1 MFEQELN
8 MYWKA
13 VVNTMREG
21 LMIVDPDGT
30 IVSVN
35 KALEKMTGF
44 LQTELIGRKC
54 SVLNC
59 SLFKATRQNRG
70 GSWCTL
76 FNNGFMETRP
86 CTLQKKNKSI
96 IHVLKNAAILNDNR
110 GNVIGAVETITDITD
125 IIEKDIQIEA
135 YRKELFSDES
145 FHGIIG
151 VSESMVQV
159 FDLIS
164 NAARSDAPVI
174 IFGESG
180 TGKELVS
187 RAVHATG
194 NRKEGPFVK
203 VNCAALQDSLL
214 ESELFGHVKGAF
226 TGAYRDRLG
235 RFESA
240 NNGDIFLDEIGD
252 IPPATQVK
260 MLRVLEEKTVERV
273 GSGESFPVNVRII
286 SATNR
291 NLEKMVQVGEFRK
304 DFYFRIN
311 VIPIHIP
318 PLRDRKEDI
327 PLISQSFFEKIR
339 LKSGRKIEAI
349 SNATMDIL
357 LEYPWPGNVRE
368 LKSAFEYAFVTCD
381 SSLIRP
387 KHLPASILN
396 YNSEIKK
403 AAPVKVVEK
412 TIKKNLIKALEQ
424 TGGNRSAAARL
435 LGVSRVTVWNRMKK
449 FNISAKTEIRM

>member
-8 MYWKA
+8 IYWKT

-21 LMIVDPDGT
+21 LMIVDLDGS

-35 KALEKMTGF
+35 KALEKMTGY

-59 SLFKATRQNRG
+59 SLFETFRKNRG
-70 GSWCTL
+70 RSWCSL
-76 FNNGFMETRP
+76 FKDGFMETRQ
-86 CTLQKKNKSI
+86 CTLQRKNKSV
-96 IHVLKNAAILNDNR
+96 IHVLKNAAILNDNM

-125 IIEKDIQIEA
+125 MIEKDTQIEA
-135 YRKELFSDES
+135 YRKELLSRES

-151 VSESMVQV
+151 ISESMVRV

-187 RAVHATG
+187 RAVHETG

-203 VNCAALQDSLL
+203 VNCAALKDSLL

-226 TGAYRDRLG
+226 TGAYKDREG

-240 NNGDIFLDEIGD
+240 DGGDIFLDEIGD
-252 IPPATQVK
+252 IPLTTQVK
-260 MLRVLEEKTVERV
+260 LLRVLEEKTVERV
-273 GSGESFPVNVRII
+273 GSGKSIPVNVRII

-291 NLEKMVQVGEFRK
+291 NLEKMVDEGKFRK
-304 DFYFRIN
+304 DFFFRIN

-318 PLRDRKEDI
+318 PLRERKEDI
-327 PLISQSFFEKIR
+327 PLISQSFFEKIK
-339 LKSGRKIEAI
+339 LKSGRKIQAI
-349 SNATMDIL
+349 SKETMDIL

-381 SSLIRP
+381 GSLIRP
-387 KHLPASILN
+387 EHLPSSILK
-396 YNSEIKK
+396 YNSKIKK
-403 AAPVKVVEK
+403 PVPVVNREEK
-412 TIKKNLIKALEQ
+412 IKQELIKALEK

-435 LGVSRVTVWNRMKK
+435 LGISRVTVWNRMKK
-449 FNISAKTEIRM
+449 YNINAKTE

>member
-1 MFEQELN
+1 MLEQELN
-8 MYWKA
+8 IYWKT

-44 LQTELIGRKC
+44 LHTELIGRKC
-54 SVLNC
+54 EVLNC
-59 SLFKATRQNRG
+59 SLFPVSRQNRG
-70 GSWCTL
+70 DAWCTL
-76 FNNGFMETRP
+76 FKSGFMETRQ
-86 CTLQKKNKSI
+86 CTLQKKDKSVI
-96 IHVLKNAAILNDNR
+96 QVVKNAAILTDGD

-125 IIEKDIQIEA
+125 MIEKDHQIEA
-135 YRKELFSDES
+135 YRKELFAEES

-151 VSESMVQV
+151 TSKTMKRVY
-159 FDLIS
+159 DLIA

-180 TGKELVS
+180 VGKELVS

-194 NRKEGPFVK
+194 NRKQGPFVK
-203 VNCAALQDSLL
+203 VNCAALKDSLL

-226 TGAYRDRLG
+226 TGAYKDREG

-240 NNGDIFLDEIGD
+240 HQGDIFLDEIGD
-252 IPPATQVK
+252 IPLATQVK
-260 MLRVLEEKTVERV
+260 LLRVLEEKTVERV
-273 GSGESFPVNVRII
+273 GSGQGIPVDVRII

-291 NLEKMVQVGEFRK
+291 DLEKMMETGEFRK
-304 DFYFRIN
+304 DFFFRIN

-327 PLISQSFFEKIR
+327 PLIAQSFFDKIR
-339 LKSGRKIEAI
+339 LKSGRKIQGVAK
-349 SNATMDIL
+349 ATMDL
-357 LEYPWPGNVRE
+357 LLAYPWPGNVRE
-368 LKSAFEYAFVTCD
+368 LKSAFEYAFVVCD
-381 SSLIRP
+381 GNLIQP
-387 KHLPASILN
+387 EHLPASILN
-396 YNSEIKK
+396 YNAPYKK
-403 AAPVKVVEK
+403 PAPTADKDDQTKQE
-412 TIKKNLIKALEQ
+412 LIEALEQ

-449 FNISAKTEIRM
+449 YNINAQTEIRM